1 MCFRSRPD
9 DSKYTKEK
17 VEELSARLDG
27 KKVCNILREQRIKLA
42 EANHIAFKSE
52 ESFSIGPCAGTCEKC
67 DEESKYL
74 RKQMQNIQEE
84 KRVYPQFDPREAVEL

>member
-52 ESFSIGPCAGTCEKC
+52 ESLSIGPCAGTCEKC
-67 DEESKYL
+67 DEKSKYL
-74 RKQMQNIQEE
+74 RKQMQNIPEE
-84 KRVYPQFDPREAVEL
+84 KRVYPQSDPREAVEL